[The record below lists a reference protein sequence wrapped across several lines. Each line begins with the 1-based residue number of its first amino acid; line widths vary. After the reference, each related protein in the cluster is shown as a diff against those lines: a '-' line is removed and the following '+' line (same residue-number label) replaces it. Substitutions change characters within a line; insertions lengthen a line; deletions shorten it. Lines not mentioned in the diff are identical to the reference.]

1 MALGLHNHSLV
12 SQNAR
17 VEGFFPGGD
26 ETSHLPSGATAL
38 DDSEKDALIEGAY
51 RQLFFHTLKVDRNRI
66 LESQLRSSQISVR
79 EFVRGLA
86 LSPRFLD
93 GVYSYNGNKQV
104 ARHLVERL
112 LGRQIHGEAEAIA
125 WSIVIGERGVGAMV
139 DELLSS
145 EEYQTNFGEDSV
157 PQQRQRVLPGRS
169 VGTLPTNITLPR
181 YEHYYRQVLASF
193 PPSRGGGFQGGG
205 QHWGAR
211 PSFINWPK
219 GLPPENIRKI
229 WLGLIVVGSLELLRT
244 TSAIVTAILS
254 TGGQ

>member
-1 MALGLHNHSLV
+1 MSLSLRNHSLV
-12 SQNAR
+12 SQNSR
-17 VEGFFPGGD
+17 VEGFLPGGD
-26 ETSHLPSGATAL
+26 ETSHLPSGTTAL
-38 DDSEKDALIEGAY
+38 GGSEKDELIEGAY
-51 RQLFFHTLKVDRNRI
+51 RQLFFHTLKVDRQRI

-93 GVYSYNGNKQV
+93 RVYSYNGNKQV

-125 WSIVIGERGVGAMV
+125 WSIVIGERGVAAMV
-139 DELLSS
+139 DALLSS
-145 EEYQTNFGEDSV
+145 EEYQSNFGEDSV
-157 PQQRQRVLPGRS
+157 PQQRQRILPGRS
-169 VGTLPTNITLPR
+169 VGSLPTNITLPR

-193 PPSRGGGFQGGG
+193 QPTWGGGFQGGG

-211 PSFINWPK
+211 PSFINWPN
-219 GLPPENIRKI
+219 GLPPENIRRL

-244 TSAIVTAILS
+244 TSAIITAMLS
-254 TGGQ
+254 S